1 MNDSE
6 KDYYLGEIHS
16 DDVQEILGAPPTW
29 PIRWGSALMLLVV
42 AGMALLASLVRYPDL
57 ARAPVV
63 ISADIPPGPVISP
76 GEGYVARLFVA
87 NGQRIKTD
95 QLLAA
100 LQSAVKLDDALLL
113 DSLLAGWLRLP
124 APALRALS
132 PPPSLQLGELQAEYA
147 AVLSAINAYAFE
159 KNTRKSLTK
168 ANVGAFNEQIAR
180 LEAAIQYDKTAAD
193 RLAAEIARS
202 AIFLEKQEIAFQQGL
217 ISADMLNAERRR
229 HLQLERDLEVL
240 NEGLTR
246 KQNEI
251 AALGRN
257 ASDLNLNEQERGSGS
272 EATLLAALSR
282 LRAALDAWK
291 KTHLLTAPI
300 AGKAVFNAS
309 FSGARQYVRLG
320 EQIMT
325 IVPDSAKTLVGRA
338 SLPAAGSGK
347 VKPGQKVL
355 IKLDSYPYQEF
366 GVLEGRV
373 VDRSGV
379 PKDGAYNLTIE
390 LTKGLFTS
398 AQRMIP
404 FEQQLQGEA
413 EIITDDKSFLRR
425 VVEQIALRR

>member
-1 MNDSE
+1 MNDSD

-16 DDVQEILGAPPTW
+16 DDVQEILGAPPAW
-29 PIRWGSALMLLVV
+29 PVRWGSALMLLIVV
-42 AGMALLASLVRYPDL
+42 GMALIASLVSYPDL
-57 ARAPVV
+57 ARAPVL

-76 GEGYVARLFVA
+76 GEGYIAQLFIA
-87 NGQRIKTD
+87 NGQRVKTD

-100 LQSAVKLDDALLL
+100 LQSAVKLEDALLL

-124 APALRALS
+124 ASALRALS
-132 PPPSLQLGELQAEYA
+132 PPPDLQLGELQAEYA
-147 AVLSAINAYAFE
+147 AALSAIDAYAFE
-159 KNTRKSLTK
+159 KNTRKSQTK
-168 ANVGAFNEQIAR
+168 ANVGTFNEQITR
-180 LEAAIQYDKTAAD
+180 LEAAIKDDKV
-193 RLAAEIARS
+193 AAERLDAEITRS
-202 AIFLEKQEIAFQQGL
+202 ATFLEKQEIAFQQGL
-217 ISADMLNAERRR
+217 ISADMLNTERRR
-229 HLQLERDLEVL
+229 HLQLKRDLEAL
-240 NEGLTR
+240 NEGLVR

-251 AALGRN
+251 AALRRN
-257 ASDLNLNEQERGSGS
+257 AADLNLNEKERGSGS
-272 EATLLAALSR
+272 EAALLAALSR

-325 IVPDSAKTLVGRA
+325 IVPDSVKTLVGRA

-373 VDRSGV
+373 SIAPAC
-379 PKDGAYNLTIE
+379 PKTGSI
-390 LTKGLFTS
+390 TS
-398 AQRMIP
+398 P
-404 FEQQLQGEA
+404 
-413 EIITDDKSFLRR
+413 SS
-425 VVEQIALRR
+425 